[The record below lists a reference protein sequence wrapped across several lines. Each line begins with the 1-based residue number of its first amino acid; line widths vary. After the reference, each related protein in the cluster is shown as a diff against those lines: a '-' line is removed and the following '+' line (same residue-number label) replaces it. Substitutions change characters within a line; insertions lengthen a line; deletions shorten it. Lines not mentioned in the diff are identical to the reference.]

1 MNIVYMYML
10 CVVKVKNCVF
20 GKLSFIKWYFYTITF
35 IACQRNDSIKCIIS
49 LLFKF
54 VILFLTSIWFYYK
67 KVKMMHSYGVGDG

>member
-1 MNIVYMYML
+1 M
-10 CVVKVKNCVF
+10 
-20 GKLSFIKWYFYTITF
+20 FYKTIFLYYYIYTYTF

-67 KVKMMHSYGVGDG
+67 KVKKTHSYGVGDGNIWKI